1 MTVTVPHHRTQPE
14 AISIIDKGSSDLFA
28 GVAGSSVEVAD
39 EKKDWNGS
47 TMNFSFTGRLGFIS
61 VPINGAISVD
71 DVNVVVVCDMPPMV
85 QNFIGED
92 KVSASIEKQ
101 LQRLL

>member
-1 MTVTVPHHRTQPE
+1 MTVIFPHHRTKAE
-14 AISIIDKGSSDLFA
+14 AISIIDKGSSDLFS
-28 GVAGSSVEVAD
+28 GVVGSGVELAD
-39 EKKDWNGS
+39 QKKEWNGS
-47 TMNFSFTGRLGFIS
+47 TMNFSFTGRLGFVS
-61 VPINGAISVD
+61 VPITGAISVD
-71 DVNVVVVCDMPPMV
+71 DVNAVVVCNLPPMV